1 MSAPTDCP
9 AESAR
14 QSEHSPSVVGD
25 SEVLAYILL
34 DPDLYDLETG
44 SLKAKAFSKSQL
56 RAGTLSVC
64 RTAHT
69 SIQVAEEQVIAP
81 QIARK
86 PERSVAGAL
95 KAICSTIRSIRF
107 DGAPVRTYCVVDDG
121 RADFTG
127 HAHIGFSPGVIFS
140 GQNSKEAARGNLLLA
155 FESEGGPKPLAQVF
169 PA

>member
-25 SEVLAYILL
+25 DEALVYILL
-34 DPDLYDLETG
+34 SPDLYNIETRTMD
-44 SLKAKAFSKSQL
+44 ARAFSKSKL
-56 RAGTLSVC
+56 REGTLSVC
-64 RTAHT
+64 RAEHT

-95 KAICSTIRSIRF
+95 TAICGAIRCIRF
-107 DGAPVRTYCVVDDG
+107 DAASVRTYCVVDDG
-121 RADFTG
+121 REDFTG
-127 HAHIGFSPGVIFS
+127 HAHIGFSPRVSFS
-140 GQNSKEAARGNLLLA
+140 SQNSTQAARGNLLLA